1 MKNNAQTTD
10 YDLNTIQGFNAYL
23 KNSTNAYKEVKAALK
38 YFSHNFR
45 KSDPNDVDE
54 FVLMTKEQVQLFQ
67 KLNTNPQ
74 VKVKIEWYDDT
85 QQEIYCYILYRT
97 HKKRSLR

>member
-1 MKNNAQTTD
+1 M
-10 YDLNTIQGFNAYL
+10 
-23 KNSTNAYKEVKAALK
+23 
-38 YFSHNFR
+38 
-45 KSDPNDVDE
+45 DE